1 MIKIATILDAVIN
14 LKDNFSGTIQAVEK
28 SMGSCSRTAMKMGRD
43 VQKTGRSL
51 ENMGG
56 KLTATVTA
64 PIVAGIAASVN
75 EFAKL
80 EQSIGGVETLF
91 KGSAGE
97 IIKNSETAYK
107 RAGVSANS
115 YMENITSFSAR
126 LLQGLGGDT
135 EQAAKIADM
144 AMVDMSDKQ
153 IVRLK
158 RIELYQR
165 CAYINKKSVC
175 ANGGTL
181 NYLKVA

>member
-1 MIKIATILDAVIN
+1 MDLRNLAFNVSFNGDVGAV
-14 LKDNFSGTIQAVEK
+14 K
-28 SMGSCSRTAMKMGRD
+28 SMDGATDKLKKTVSSATDKLEKMGD
-43 VQKTGRSL
+43 QFSKV
-51 ENMGG
+51 G
-56 KLTATVTA
+56 KSMMTKVTA
-64 PIVAGIAASVN
+64 PIVAGIGLSIN

-91 KGSAGE
+91 KDSANAV
-97 IIKNSETAYK
+97 IKNSETAYK
-107 RAGVSANS
+107 RAGVSANA
-115 YMENITSFSAR
+115 YMESVTSFSAS

-135 EQAAKIADM
+135 EKAAKIADM